1 MSELCERCGCEIAT
15 RACVYRG
22 DKRVEHSPIQECIDA
37 LRQRL
42 AAAEA
47 QADHVS
53 FEHEVDT
60 QQLEAKLAAAEAAV
74 HELEEQV
81 TSLESERNELNRRL
95 VAAEACANREYNERA
110 AIEIGHQSLTERL
123 AAAEMCCK
131 SYLARIAELESYT
144 HGTAQ
149 TMDDLESKLA
159 AAEARSLD
167 PTVAQQKLLDELAA
181 ARAEIV
187 RLKTISVAQLVREAE
202 LSKNPGE
209 LEPRHLED

>member
-60 QQLEAKLAAAEAAV
+60 QQLEARLAAAEARIEWFEKSGGVAV
-74 HELEEQV
+74 HTIVFQRQMEIE
-81 TSLESERNELNRRL
+81 SL
-95 VAAEACANREYNERA
+95 
-110 AIEIGHQSLTERL
+110 QQRL
-123 AAAEMCCK
+123 AAAEAESRRLLSLIDDTAK
-131 SYLARIAELESYT
+131 AWLAGCEGIPWVGAIDAAMVAAVAEIRQLRT
-144 HGTAQ
+144 
-149 TMDDLESKLA
+149 KLA

>member
-1 MSELCERCGCEIAT
+1 
-15 RACVYRG
+15 VYRG

-60 QQLEAKLAAAEAAV
+60 QQLEARLAAAEA
-74 HELEEQV
+74 
-81 TSLESERNELNRRL
+81 ESRRL
-95 VAAEACANREYNERA
+95 LSLIGDTAKALLAGCEGIPWVVAIDAAMVAAVA
-110 AIEIGHQSLTERL
+110 EIRQLRT
-123 AAAEMCCK
+123 
-131 SYLARIAELESYT
+131 
-144 HGTAQ
+144 
-149 TMDDLESKLA
+149 KLA